1 MKCARLLRSI
11 GKSDLAATIYM
22 KLKHYYKVED
32 CLQEMSLDVDGE
44 EKVDLYLEYALYF
57 RRIGDSNL
65 SWKYIQKAMEINEEY
80 LDKVLKA
87 KNAFFEDKGEDAEEE
102 KKLINRIVMKELPV
116 Q

>member
-1 MKCARLLRSI
+1 
-11 GKSDLAATIYM
+11 M